1 METTEMTI
9 DMQLFRQRLRYRL
22 KQLNMKQYQLAE
34 KAGVS
39 KSIIEKWLHGKN
51 DDYSGIKKDY
61 IPSLETVYKVSKVL
75 GVSIDWLVNSDYD
88 IDCVT
93 VTNQQIH
100 DLIGLNDNGIAGLQ
114 TIKQADDKQIEDE
127 QDGGQQ
133 ALCLLPVLNDILSVS
148 KGLAFKDILQAFRDF
163 LKSDYVV
170 PLHSDDNGDMVAS
183 SKKYKGINPKILK
196 GKRAK
201 VGSVSYASDFYLQY
215 FGREDNI
222 HQSIPVAINKDFM
235 QAVAFEQ
242 LKTTLINIQQDI
254 PN

>member
-1 METTEMTI
+1 MKTTEMTI
-9 DMQLFRQRLRYRL
+9 DMCLFRQRLRQRL
-22 KQLNMKQYQLAE
+22 KDLNMKQYQLAD

-51 DDYSGIKKDY
+51 DDYSGVKKEY

-75 GVSIDWLVNSDYD
+75 GVSIDWLVNGDM
-88 IDCVT
+88 DCVT

-100 DLIGLNDNGIAGLQ
+100 DLIGLDDNGIAGLQ
-114 TIKQADDKQIEDE
+114 TIKQSDDTQIANE
-127 QDGGQQ
+127 QQ
-133 ALCLLPVLNDILSVS
+133 ALCVLPVLNDILSIS

-170 PLHSDDNGDMVAS
+170 PLHNDDTGYMVAS
-183 SKKYKGINPKILK
+183 SKKYKGVNPKLLK

-215 FGREDNI
+215 FGREDDI
-222 HQSIPVAINKDFM
+222 HDNIPVAINKDFM
-235 QAVAFEQ
+235 QAVALKQ
-242 LKTTLINIQQDI
+242 LETTLINIQQDI
-254 PN
+254 PK